1 MWQPNRNHIHAVGG
15 KRHTLETFV
24 LTLLSS
30 LSLAAPAMAQAQ
42 GGSPILNAVNF
53 VQTMLLGPVA
63 TAVAVIA
70 VAMVG
75 FMMLTGRM
83 NWRFGA
89 TVILGCFILFGAPR
103 IVQMIQ
109 AAG

>member
-1 MWQPNRNHIHAVGG
+1 MKASKLKSH
-15 KRHTLETFV
+15 
-24 LTLLSS
+24 
-30 LSLAAPAMAQAQ
+30 SLAGLVFGLLASVSAASPVLAQAQ

-53 VQTMLLGPVA
+53 VQSILLGPVA

-89 TVILGCFILFGAPR
+89 TVIFGCFILFGAPR